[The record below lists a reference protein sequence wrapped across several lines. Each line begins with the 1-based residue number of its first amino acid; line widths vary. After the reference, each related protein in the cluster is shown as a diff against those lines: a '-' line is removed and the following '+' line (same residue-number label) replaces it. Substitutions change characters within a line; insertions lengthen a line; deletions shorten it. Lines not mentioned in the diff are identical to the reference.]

1 MAEQETLGMEFEV
14 QKRRLFK
21 GFMGTFITL
30 VALAFSFF
38 EIAALQFWIIDLWVF
53 EAVVLILVMVL
64 GFLTIPSSPKFRRKI
79 TRADFLFLLT
89 GVAPCIYIIIELDR
103 LQWSYGSTVLPLDIL
118 FGALLIVALLELT
131 RRSFGLAM
139 PLVALGFLAYALFG
153 NYLPPSLFGHTGLK
167 PGNVIGF
174 MIGNMA
180 IFGTVMSVMV
190 QIIFLFMLFSA
201 FLQVSG
207 AGDFFVNLANALAG
221 RWRGGPAKVSVFSSS
236 LFGTISGSSVAN
248 VAVDGGITIPLMIK
262 TGFRPH
268 FAAAVEATAST
279 GGQIMPP
286 VMGAG
291 AFIMAELLSI
301 SYAEVI
307 VAAALPAILYYIGLY
322 CMIDLEAVKQGL
334 RGLPGSGK
342 STVWVALKEGGH
354 LLIPVLVLIHQLIIA
369 GTSIQRAGFY
379 SIISVFLVS
388 WFRKRTRMGLGR
400 LIRALK
406 DGAMSSISIAAVCAT
421 AGIIVGVVSMTGLG
435 VKFSSGVVALAHGN
449 LFLTLL
455 FTAVICMFLGMG
467 VPTTAAYI
475 IAAAVGVPALL
486 KLGANPLAAHLFVFY
501 FACISAITPPVCGAV
516 YTACGFSGTSV
527 MQTGW
532 TATRLGISAYIV
544 PFLLVYHPVLMLKGP
559 LLEIIQ
565 AAITATI
572 GVAAVSMGM
581 IGTSYFGEEIRWNI
595 FQRIL
600 FFGAFIG
607 LITPGIHTDLLGIIS
622 MGIGILT
629 HPRPWQFL
637 HRVLWGRKQKMAIAD
652 DPTEGK
658 FKEP

>member
-1 MAEQETLGMEFEV
+1 MAEQETIGMEFEIQ
-14 QKRRLFK
+14 QKRLFK
-21 GFMGTFITL
+21 GFMATFITI

-53 EAVVLILVMVL
+53 EAVVLILVLIL
-64 GFLTIPSSPKFRRKI
+64 GFLTIPSGPRHRGKI
-79 TRADFLFLLT
+79 TKLDLIFLT
-89 GVAPCIYIIIELDR
+89 AGVAPCLYIIIELER
-103 LQWSYGSTVLPLDIL
+103 LQWTYGSTVLPLDIV
-118 FGALLIVALLELT
+118 FGSVLIIALLELT

-139 PLVALGFLAYALFG
+139 PLVAVGFLAYALFG

-180 IFGTVMSVMV
+180 IFGPVMSVMV
-190 QIIFLFMLFSA
+190 QIIFLFILFSA

-207 AGDFFVNLANALAG
+207 AGGFFVNLANALAG
-221 RWRGGPAKVSVFSSS
+221 SWRGGPAKVSVFSSS

-248 VAVDGGITIPLMIK
+248 VAVDGGVTIPLMMK

-301 SYAEVI
+301 SYGDVI
-307 VAAALPAILYYIGLY
+307 VAAALPAILYYVGLY

-334 RGLPGSGK
+334 RGLP
-342 STVWVALKEGGH
+342 STGIFTRVWSALKEGGH
-354 LLIPVLVLIHQLIIA
+354 LLIPIVVLLHQLIIA
-369 GTSIQRAGFY
+369 GTSIQRAGLY
-379 SIISVFLVS
+379 SIISVFVVS
-388 WFRKRTRMGLGR
+388 WFRQSSRMGLGR
-400 LIRALK
+400 LIQALR
-406 DGAMSSISIAAVCAT
+406 DGAMMSVSIAAVCAT

-435 VKFSSGVVALAHGN
+435 IKFSSVVVALAHGN
-449 LFLTLL
+449 LFLTLV

-475 IAAAVGVPALL
+475 ICAAVGVPALL
-486 KLGANPLAAHLFVFY
+486 SLGANPLAAHLFVFY
-501 FACISAITPPVCGAV
+501 FACISAITPPVCAAV
-516 YTACGFSGTSV
+516 YTACGFSGSSV

-532 TATRLGISAYIV
+532 TATRLGISAFIV
-544 PFLLVYHPVLMLKGP
+544 PFLFVYHPVLMLKGP
-559 LLEIIQ
+559 LLEIVQ

-572 GVAAVSMGM
+572 GVAAVSMAI
-581 IGTSYFGEEIRWNI
+581 IGTSFIGNIRWNI

-600 FFGAFIG
+600 FFGAFIA
-607 LITPGIHTDLLGIIS
+607 LIVPGTHSDLLGILAVA
-622 MGIGILT
+622 IGILS
-629 HPRPWQFL
+629 HPRPWLSALNFI
-637 HRVLWGRKQKMAIAD
+637 RGGKKKIEVVG
-652 DPTEGK
+652 DP
-658 FKEP
+658 